1 MLPVVQFRVPKNQ
14 EDNSWNGEQKY
25 HQRYGDTKAEFASH
39 SFTLSI
45 ILDLAESDMLNHI
58 VAGEIWQV

>member
-1 MLPVVQFRVPKNQ
+1 MLPAVQVRVVKKQ

-25 HQRYGDTKAEFASH
+25 HQRYGDTKGEFASP

-45 ILDLAESDMLNHI
+45 LVESDMLNHI